1 MLRSIRNSEEK
12 PCSIT
17 FQAVQG
23 FQQDQV
29 CSDSCGFHKDFGGFS
44 RRTDVVHACREYCED
59 VTQFSINRKA
69 SGPFLWRQWIGK

>member
-1 MLRSIRNSEEK
+1 MLSSIRNSEEK

-23 FQQDQV
+23 FQQ
-29 CSDSCGFHKDFGGFS
+29 DFGGFS